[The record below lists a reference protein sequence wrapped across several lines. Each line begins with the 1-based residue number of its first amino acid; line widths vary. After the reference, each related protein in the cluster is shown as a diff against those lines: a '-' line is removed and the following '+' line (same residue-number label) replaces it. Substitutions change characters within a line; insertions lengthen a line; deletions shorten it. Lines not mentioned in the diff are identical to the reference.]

1 MLGFALRRFSL
12 ALLVAAAVSVI
23 AFALLRLSGDLA
35 SALAGAEATPEDIE
49 AMRVRY
55 GLNRPLYEQYF
66 DWLNNALH
74 GDLGSSFYHMEPVS
88 KLLMEHLPVTLTLS
102 VLGLMTA
109 LIIAVPLGVLSAN
122 NPNSVIDRFS
132 LGLSIVGQ
140 ALPNFWLALLMIVI
154 FSVTLRVLPVSG
166 GSTWAHYVLPS
177 VVLGIYQIPP
187 IIRVTRSGMLEVLE
201 ADYIRTARAMGLSAR
216 SVLFKHAL
224 RNAAIPVV
232 ALTAVN
238 FGNMLSGSVLVETIF
253 SLRGIGYLAY
263 ESIIRIDFPVT
274 QAILLMVSMI
284 YLVMV
289 VISDILNAWLDP
301 RIRALHA

>member
-1 MLGFALRRFSL
+1 
-12 ALLVAAAVSVI
+12 
-23 AFALLRLSGDLA
+23 
-35 SALAGAEATPEDIE
+35 
-49 AMRVRY
+49 
-55 GLNRPLYEQYF
+55 
-66 DWLNNALH
+66 
-74 GDLGSSFYHMEPVS
+74 
-88 KLLMEHLPVTLTLS
+88 
-102 VLGLMTA
+102 
-109 LIIAVPLGVLSAN
+109 
-122 NPNSVIDRFS
+122 
-132 LGLSIVGQ
+132 
-140 ALPNFWLALLMIVI
+140 
-154 FSVTLRVLPVSG
+154 
-166 GSTWAHYVLPS
+166 
-177 VVLGIYQIPP
+177 
-187 IIRVTRSGMLEVLE
+187 MLEVLE

-274 QAILLMVSMI
+274 QAILLMVSMF

-301 RIRALHA
+301 RIRALRCIGSG

>member
-55 GLNRPLYEQYF
+55 GLDRPLYEQYF

-122 NPNSVIDRFS
+122 NPNSGIDRFS
-132 LGLSIVGQ
+132 LGLSIV
-140 ALPNFWLALLMIVI
+140 
-154 FSVTLRVLPVSG
+154 
-166 GSTWAHYVLPS
+166 
-177 VVLGIYQIPP
+177 
-187 IIRVTRSGMLEVLE
+187 RSGASELLACPVDDRHLQRDLES
-201 ADYIRTARAMGLSAR
+201 SAR
-216 SVLFKHAL
+216 IGWQHMGSLCSAFSRA
-224 RNAAIPVV
+224 RN
-232 ALTAVN
+232 LTKYRPSSA
-238 FGNMLSGSVLVETIF
+238 
-253 SLRGIGYLAY
+253 
-263 ESIIRIDFPVT
+263 
-274 QAILLMVSMI
+274 
-284 YLVMV
+284 
-289 VISDILNAWLDP
+289 
-301 RIRALHA
+301 